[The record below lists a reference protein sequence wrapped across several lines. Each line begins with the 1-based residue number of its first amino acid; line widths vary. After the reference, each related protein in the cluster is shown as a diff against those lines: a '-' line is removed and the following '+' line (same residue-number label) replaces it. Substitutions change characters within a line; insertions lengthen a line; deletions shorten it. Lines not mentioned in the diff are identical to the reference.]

1 MRAALQEAIETEL
14 TKSRNR
20 ADMVRGSLETV
31 GGGLP
36 DTLKIYKI
44 GCSEFWYARAWING
58 LTGDNHACRK
68 IYLTPAK
75 GR

>member
-1 MRAALQEAIETEL
+1 MRAALQEAIKTEL
-14 TKSRNR
+14 TNSRNR
-20 ADMVRGSLETV
+20 ADVVRGSLETV

-58 LTGDNHACRK
+58 LTGDMLA
-68 IYLTPAK
+68 
-75 GR
+75 GRSI